1 MKKDTAKFPFK
12 MYTESGE
19 GIIVKA
25 RFHDN
30 SMELVEVT
38 RGSVTMQIGTV
49 FVNAEAGDFVFV
61 PPTMAF
67 SVRADSGEAQV
78 RGIVFDSSILE
89 ANMENFDVD
98 ILYMFYVQAK
108 NKISVFDKAHPIHD
122 TLAFYAEGAYD
133 EFLSKD
139 VCYKLPIKA
148 NIYLMMTALLRYYCG
163 SKDELDRMIYHNVMR
178 LRPALEYIEEHY
190 KEKMHIET
198 LCEKINVSPDYF
210 TKIFRESMGKT
221 PIDYIN
227 AIRTN
232 RAMKLLSDT
241 EMSMSEIAE
250 DIGFCNSN
258 YFHKIFK
265 QYMTTSPFAY
275 RKSMA
280 KK

>member
-163 SKDELDRMIYHNVMR
+163 SKDELDRMIYHNVLR
-178 LRPALEYIEEHY
+178 LRPVVEYINEHF
-190 KEKMHIET
+190 KEKMTIE
-198 LCEKINVSPDYF
+198 LLSGMINVSQDYF
-210 TKIFRESMGKT
+210 TKIFKDSMGKT

-227 AIRTN
+227 TIRVN
-232 RAMKLLSDT
+232 RAMRYLSETDK
-241 EMSMSEIAE
+241 SMIEIAE
-250 DIGFCNSN
+250 LVGFCNSN

-265 QYMTTSPFAY
+265 QYINSSPLVY
-275 RKSMA
+275 RKA
-280 KK
+280 KGN